1 MFADLPAVLR
11 LELTA
16 APIVWIPYSP
26 SVLASTI
33 SRANSISSM
42 SSGVSSRL
50 GTFMT

>member
-1 MFADLPAVLR
+1 MPPYILPSALR
-11 LELTA
+11 TA
-16 APIVWIPYSP
+16 APIVWIPSSP
-26 SVLASTI
+26 SVLASTV